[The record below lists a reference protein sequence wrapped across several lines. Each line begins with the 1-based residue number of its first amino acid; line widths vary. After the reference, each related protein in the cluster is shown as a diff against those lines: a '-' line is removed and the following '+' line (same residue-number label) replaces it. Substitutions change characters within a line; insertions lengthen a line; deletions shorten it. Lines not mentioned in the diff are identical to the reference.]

1 MTFAMLSTVLNSV
14 KSHVA
19 FILNLNNY
27 LFMSKRI
34 SSLLLILFTILFF
47 VALLN
52 WTVTP
57 IQNGDLFMYLSMGK
71 YFLTQNFYPTQ
82 DPFLFIQGGGNH
94 FHHEWLSYLF
104 YYNVES
110 IWGLNAVIVVRMLF
124 YGVLFSIP
132 IWLAIKRKTF
142 SYRTLGLLVLA
153 IVSIATRVGD
163 RAFFFSDLFT
173 VMLVSLLFVFDDIKN
188 PKYLA
193 FIPLIFLAWVQFH
206 PGFPLGL
213 LIFSAY
219 GCAKIASL
227 PSNLRKWLAGSV
239 CSSYLVCLI
248 NPLGL
253 AGFWYPFQTFFSS
266 DWNIYRQINSEWIPL
281 LSSPYVAD
289 FSKWTVG
296 FLFLT
301 SLVASFLEA
310 RKKNVFP
317 IIVTVIL
324 GYLVFS
330 SMRFISIA
338 PLVFSLIC
346 IAYPITHYLI
356 RVKYLKEAFGFGSLM
371 AVIVLVIHVSQF
383 KNQGFSM
390 FFNDLP
396 RVNAPMKAI
405 QQLNSLEP
413 GTVFAEWDWNSIICW
428 ATNGRNKVVVH
439 GHVDQPRF
447 AVENFYS
454 LGLSVKDFDR
464 IVDANQV
471 RYFLLKLETLNTN
484 SNISARLLNP
494 PWRVIYKENEAIL
507 FIR

>member
-1 MTFAMLSTVLNSV
+1 MLSTVLNSV

-173 VMLVSLLFVFDDIKN
+173 VSGIYTFNIFGLGSVSSR
-188 PKYLA
+188 
-193 FIPLIFLAWVQFH
+193 IPLRTFDLFR
-206 PGFPLGL
+206 LR
-213 LIFSAY
+213 
-219 GCAKIASL
+219 
-227 PSNLRKWLAGSV
+227 LRK
-239 CSSYLVCLI
+239 
-248 NPLGL
+248 
-253 AGFWYPFQTFFSS
+253 
-266 DWNIYRQINSEWIPL
+266 D
-281 LSSPYVAD
+281 
-289 FSKWTVG
+289 
-296 FLFLT
+296 
-301 SLVASFLEA
+301 
-310 RKKNVFP
+310 
-317 IIVTVIL
+317 
-324 GYLVFS
+324 
-330 SMRFISIA
+330 RFIAFQLAQMVSG
-338 PLVFSLIC
+338 LCMFELFSL
-346 IAYPITHYLI
+346 
-356 RVKYLKEAFGFGSLM
+356 
-371 AVIVLVIHVSQF
+371 
-383 KNQGFSM
+383 
-390 FFNDLP
+390 
-396 RVNAPMKAI
+396 
-405 QQLNSLEP
+405 
-413 GTVFAEWDWNSIICW
+413 
-428 ATNGRNKVVVH
+428 
-439 GHVDQPRF
+439 
-447 AVENFYS
+447 
-454 LGLSVKDFDR
+454 FD
-464 IVDANQV
+464 
-471 RYFLLKLETLNTN
+471 
-484 SNISARLLNP
+484 
-494 PWRVIYKENEAIL
+494 
-507 FIR
+507 